1 MDIREI
7 AIADIKPATYNP
19 RKDLKPG
26 DSEYEKLRAVIDR
39 FDLVE
44 PLIWNRRTGNL
55 VGGHQRLKILKAR
68 GDAVVQAVVVDLS
81 DAEEKALNL
90 ALNKVSGEWD
100 LPKLADL
107 LLDLSSID
115 FDMSLTGFDVA
126 EIAALLSRGGL
137 TNEDD
142 VPEVPAQPVSK
153 VGDIWLMDQHR
164 ILCGDSTDKAT
175 VDRLF
180 SSTLLKPNL
189 MVTDSPY
196 GVSYD

>member
-1 MDIREI
+1 MEIRELKI
-7 AIADIKPATYNP
+7 SEIQPAAYNP
-19 RKDLKPG
+19 RKDLQPG
-26 DSEYEKLRAVIDR
+26 DAAYEKLRKGIDR

-115 FDMSLTGFDVA
+115 FDMSLTGFDVD

-153 VGDIWLMDQHR
+153 VGDIWL
-164 ILCGDSTDKAT
+164 
-175 VDRLF
+175 
-180 SSTLLKPNL
+180 
-189 MVTDSPY
+189 
-196 GVSYD
+196 